1 MDTTVYTTLNR
12 PELVAFL
19 RSLPGRLSGR
29 VQDPQGIGRGFA
41 ARIGWVFYMLV
52 AKSFATKGRGGTDE
66 AGDSWPPNTAAY
78 LAYTKGR
85 AKHRK
90 NRHSYRINRTA
101 HLDAHDRKVW
111 ARANTEAL
119 AENVL
124 SMPYHEAKA
133 AAAVTAWAAT
143 RAFGADTLISTY
155 GKMPDQVLVD
165 RGDLRRSLQQ
175 GDIVE
180 TPGVDADYRPAD
192 GNQVYEQS
200 TGQVVLGT
208 KDPKAAY
215 HHNSKKLKHGDGQRG
230 TVRRRLW
237 PESLPDGWWREI
249 VEQTSAG
256 LRRIGALVQNGDIR

>member
-1 MDTTVYTTLNR
+1 MDTTVYTTLQR

-19 RSLPGRLSGR
+19 RSLPGRLTGR
-29 VQDPQGIGRGFA
+29 VPDPQGIARGFS

-78 LAYTKGR
+78 LAYKKGR

-90 NRHSYRINRTA
+90 SRHSYRINRAA
-101 HLDAHDRKVW
+101 HLDAYDRKVW

-133 AAAVTAWAAT
+133 AAAITAWAAT
-143 RAFGADTLISTY
+143 RAFGADTLIATY

-165 RGDLRRSLQQ
+165 HGDLRRSIQQ
-175 GDIVE
+175 GEIVE
-180 TPGVDADYRPAD
+180 TTGVDADYRPAD
-192 GNQVYEQS
+192 GNQVYDQG
-200 TGQVVLGT
+200 TGQVILGSR
-208 KDPKAAY
+208 DPKAAY
-215 HHNSKKLKHGDGQRG
+215 HHNSKKLQHGDGKKG

-237 PESLPDGWWREI
+237 PERLPAEWLREI
-249 VEQTSAG
+249 VGQAAAG
-256 LRRIGALVQNGDIR
+256 LARLRFLVQSGDIQ